1 MEELLKKINANL
13 IEIKSKQDRDTFHI
27 SGGTG
32 NIGQKN
38 NYFPISNPS
47 VKIELKE
54 PYKIYIF
61 KLLKN
66 EQVKDILFI
75 AYLPLILLTIFIS
88 FYNDSPNLFKFLQMI
103 LESYIILAM
112 VLFSLNYCKIIYYS
126 YIEYK
131 IDYKNYIL
139 IDKEK
144 IEIIKEKET
153 KIINFRDIR
162 KIEIEKNYMIGY
174 NILVY
179 NKQLNATLTYNV
191 HYREK
196 ALLVKELFE
205 EYLLNK
211 KIKPRNRANN
221 KFR

>member
-1 MEELLKKINANL
+1 MPTTINQGNGGRASGRDY
-13 IEIKSKQDRDTFHI
+13 IENQ
-27 SGGTG
+27 
-32 NIGQKN
+32 N
-38 NYFPISNPS
+38 NYYSISNPS

-75 AYLPLILLTIFIS
+75 AYLPSILLTIFIS

-179 NKQLNATLTYNV
+179 NKQLNETLTYNV

>member
-1 MEELLKKINANL
+1 MPTTINQGNGGRASGRDY
-13 IEIKSKQDRDTFHI
+13 IENQ
-27 SGGTG
+27 
-32 NIGQKN
+32 N
-38 NYFPISNPS
+38 NYYSISNPS

>member
-1 MEELLKKINANL
+1 MLENKSNIYTQTGANSQQ
-13 IEIKSKQDRDTFHI
+13 I
-27 SGGTG
+27 GT
-32 NIGQKN
+32 QN
-38 NYFPISNPS
+38 NYYSISNPS

-61 KLLKN
+61 NMFKN
-66 EQVKDILFI
+66 EEIKTILFI
-75 AYLPLILLTIFIS
+75 AYLPFILLTIFIS
-88 FYNDSPNLFKFLQMI
+88 FYIDSPNLFKFLQM
-103 LESYIILAM
+103 LLVFYIILVM
-112 VLFSLNYCKIIYYS
+112 VLFSFNYCKIIYYS

-144 IEIIKEKET
+144 IEIIKEKEP

-174 NILVY
+174 NILIY
-179 NKQLNATLTYNV
+179 NKQLKATLTYNV

-196 ALLVKELFE
+196 ALLIKELFE

>member
-1 MEELLKKINANL
+1 MPTTINQGNGGRASGRDY
-13 IEIKSKQDRDTFHI
+13 IENQ
-27 SGGTG
+27 
-32 NIGQKN
+32 N
-38 NYFPISNPS
+38 NYYSISNPS

-196 ALLVKELFE
+196 ALLVKELFK

>member
-1 MEELLKKINANL
+1 MREN
-13 IEIKSKQDRDTFHI
+13 KSNIYTQTGASSQQI
-27 SGGTG
+27 GT
-32 NIGQKN
+32 QN
-38 NYFPISNPS
+38 NYFSVSNPS

-61 KLLKN
+61 ELIKN
-66 EQVKDILFI
+66 EHVKDILFM
-75 AYLPLILLTIFIS
+75 AYLPLIILTIFIS
-88 FYNDSPNLFKFLQMI
+88 FYIDNPNLFKFLQM
-103 LESYIILAM
+103 LLCSYIILII
-112 VLFSLNYCKIIYYS
+112 VLFSFNYCKIIYYS

-139 IDKEK
+139 IDEEK
-144 IEIIKEKET
+144 IEIIKGKET

-179 NKQLNATLTYNV
+179 NKQLKATLTYNV

-196 ALLVKELFE
+196 ALLIKELFE
-205 EYLLNK
+205 EYILNK
-211 KIKPRNRANN
+211 KIKSRNRVNN

>member
-61 KLLKN
+61 ELIKN